1 MCGIIGYIGTK
12 QALPVLLEGLRR
24 LEYRGYDSA
33 GVALVAPDGSKI
45 TVERAVGKVAELE
58 KKFIDNNLSGLAG
71 IGHTR
76 WATHGQ
82 PSEENAH
89 PHRDCQDNIAVA
101 HNGIIENYQELK
113 NELIK
118 RGHKFSSQT
127 DTEVIAHLLEDESE
141 ELPLE
146 KKLQNILPRLIGAY
160 GLAIIDKR
168 DPQKIVVTRLGSPLV
183 VGVNYDASAGTRGKE
198 FFIASDPSAF
208 IAHTREV
215 LYLDDGELAVLTPEG
230 ISIFENGLKKN
241 KESQTLD
248 WDHAT
253 VEKQGYPHFMLK
265 EINEQPKVILD
276 TIRGRLEYGEGLA
289 HLGGLKEVEVRLRKI
304 EKLIIVGCGSALYS
318 GKIGEYMIE
327 EYAGIPVECEYASE
341 FRYRKPILDNATAVL
356 AVSQSGET
364 ADTLAAIREAKRKGI
379 LTLGLVNAVGSTIAR
394 ETDAGIYNHA
404 GPEIGVAS
412 TKAFISQVTAFALI
426 TLFLGRQ
433 RQMAQATGTRIAE
446 ELKALPEKI
455 SQIFSQKDKIEK
467 IEKKYAGY
475 SNFLYLG
482 RKYNALIA
490 LEGALK
496 LKEISYIHAEGYP
509 AGEMKHGPIALLDK
523 NFPIVAIAPK
533 DSVYEKMKSAIE
545 EVKARLSPVL
555 AITTEGNTE
564 MESLAD
570 DVIYIP
576 KTLEMLTPILSII
589 PLQLFAY
596 YIAVSKGFDPDKPRN
611 LAKSVTVE

>member
-1 MCGIIGYIGTK
+1 MCGIIGYIGNK
-12 QALPVLLEGLRR
+12 NALPILLEGLRR

-58 KKFIDNNLSGLAG
+58 KKFIGNNLPGIFG

-76 WATHGQ
+76 WATHGA
-82 PSEENAH
+82 PKEENAH
-89 PHRDCQDNIAVA
+89 PHRDCQDNIAVV

-113 NELIK
+113 NELTGK
-118 RGHKFSSQT
+118 GHKFLSQT
-127 DTEVIAHLLEDESE
+127 DTEVIAHLLEDQSID
-141 ELPLE
+141 LPLE

-183 VGVNYDASAGTRGKE
+183 VGVRGKE

-208 IAHTREV
+208 IVHTREV
-215 LYLDDGELAVLTPEG
+215 LYLDDNEMAVLTPEG
-230 ISIFENGLKKN
+230 INIFENGREKS

-248 WDHAT
+248 WDNAT

-276 TIRGRLEYGEGLA
+276 TIRGRLEYSEGLA

-318 GKIGEYMIE
+318 GKAGEYMIE

-341 FRYRKPILDNATAVL
+341 FRYRQPVLDNATAVL

-412 TKAFISQVTAFALI
+412 TKAFISQVAAFALI

-433 RQMAQATGTRIAE
+433 RQMSQVTGVRIAE

-455 SQIFSQKDKIEK
+455 SQIFSQKERIEK
-467 IEKKYAGY
+467 IAEKYAGY
-475 SNFLYLG
+475 SSFLYLG
-482 RKYNALIA
+482 RKYNAPIA

-555 AITTEGNTE
+555 AITTEGNTDLE
-564 MESLAD
+564 NLAD
-570 DVIYIP
+570 DIIYIP

>member
-12 QALPVLLEGLRR
+12 QALPILLEGLRR

-33 GVALVAPDGSKI
+33 GVALVAPDPLGGEASGSKI
-45 TVERAVGKVAELE
+45 FTERAAGKVSELE
-58 KKFIDNNLSGLAG
+58 NKFIDNNLPGLIG

-76 WATHGQ
+76 WATHGA
-82 PSEENAH
+82 PKEENAH
-89 PHRDCQDNIAVA
+89 PHGDCENNIAVV

-113 NELIK
+113 NELAA
-118 RGHKFSSQT
+118 RGHKFRSET
-127 DTEVIAHLLEDESE
+127 DTEVIAHLLEDEPK
-141 ELPLE
+141 ELSLE
-146 KKLQNILPRLIGAY
+146 KKLMNILPRLVGTY
-160 GLAIIDKR
+160 GLAVIDKN
-168 DPQKIVVTRLGSPLV
+168 DSKKIVVARLGSPLV
-183 VGVNYDASAGTRGKE
+183 IGIRGSE

-208 IAHTREV
+208 ISQTREV
-215 LYLDDGELAVLTPEG
+215 LYLDDGEVAALSPQGIEIIEKG
-230 ISIFENGLKKN
+230 ISKN
-241 KESQTLD
+241 KQSELLEWS
-248 WDHAT
+248 AEKI
-253 VEKQGYPHFMLK
+253 EKQGYPHFMLK
-265 EINEQPKVILD
+265 EINEQPKVIED
-276 TIRGRLEYGEGLA
+276 TIRGRLEEKDGLA
-289 HLGGLKEVEVRLRKI
+289 HLGGLKEAEEKLRKI
-304 EKLIIVGCGSALYS
+304 EKIIIVGCGSALYS
-318 GKIGEYMIE
+318 GKIGEYIIE

-341 FRYRKPILDNATAVL
+341 FRYRKPVLDDSTAVL

-364 ADTLAAIREAKRKGI
+364 ADTLAAIREAKRKGV
-379 LTLGLVNAVGSTIAR
+379 LTLGMVNAVGSTIAR

-412 TKAFISQVTAFALI
+412 TKAFISQVAAFALI

-433 RQMAQATGTRIAE
+433 RQMSAVTGVRIAE
-446 ELKALPEKI
+446 ELKTLPEKI
-455 SQIFSQKDKIEK
+455 SQIFSQKEQIES
-467 IEKKYAGY
+467 IAEKYAKF

-482 RKYNALIA
+482 RKYNAPIA

-523 NFPIVAIAPK
+523 NFPVVAIAPK

-545 EVKARLSPVL
+545 EAKARQAPVL
-555 AITTEGNTE
+555 ALTTEGNNE
-564 MESLAD
+564 MENLAD
-570 DVIYIP
+570 DIIYIP

-596 YIAVSKGFDPDKPRN
+596 YIAVSKGYDPDRPRN

>member
-1 MCGIIGYIGTK
+1 MCGIIGYIGNK
-12 QALPVLLEGLRR
+12 NALPILLEGLRR

-33 GVALVAPDGSKI
+33 GVALVAPDGSRL
-45 TVERAVGKVAELE
+45 TVERAAGKVAELE
-58 KKFIDNNLSGLAG
+58 KKFIDNNLPGIFG

-76 WATHGQ
+76 WATHGA
-82 PSEENAH
+82 PKEENAH
-89 PHRDCQDNIAVA
+89 PHRDCQDNIAVV

-113 NELIK
+113 NELTGK
-118 RGHKFSSQT
+118 GHKFLSQT
-127 DTEVIAHLLEDESE
+127 DTEVIAHLLEDQSID
-141 ELPLE
+141 LPLE

-183 VGVNYDASAGTRGKE
+183 VGVRGKE

-215 LYLDDGELAVLTPEG
+215 LYLDDNEVAVLTPKG
-230 ISIFENGLKKN
+230 INIFENGREKS

-248 WDHAT
+248 WDNTT

-276 TIRGRLEYGEGLA
+276 TIRGRLEYSEGLA
-289 HLGGLKEVEVRLRKI
+289 HLGGLKEVEERLRKI

-318 GKIGEYMIE
+318 GKVGEYMIE

-341 FRYRKPILDNATAVL
+341 FRYRQPVLDNATAVL

-379 LTLGLVNAVGSTIAR
+379 LMLGLVNAVGSTIAR

-404 GPEIGVAS
+404 GSEIGVAS
-412 TKAFISQVTAFALI
+412 TKAFISQVAAFALI

-433 RQMAQATGTRIAE
+433 RQMSQVTGVRIAE

-455 SQIFSQKDKIEK
+455 SQIFSQKERIEK
-467 IEKKYAGY
+467 IAKKYAGY
-475 SNFLYLG
+475 SSFLYLG
-482 RKYNALIA
+482 RKYNAPIA

-555 AITTEGNTE
+555 AITTEGNTDLE
-564 MESLAD
+564 NLAD
-570 DVIYIP
+570 DIIYIP

>member
-1 MCGIIGYIGTK
+1 MCGIIGYIGNK
-12 QALPVLLEGLRR
+12 NALPILLEGLRR

-33 GVALVAPDGSKI
+33 GVALVAPDGSRL
-45 TVERAVGKVAELE
+45 TVERAAGKVAELE
-58 KKFIDNNLSGLAG
+58 KKFIDNNLPGIFG

-76 WATHGQ
+76 WATHGA
-82 PSEENAH
+82 PKEENAH
-89 PHRDCQDNIAVA
+89 PHRDCQDNIAVV

-113 NELIK
+113 NELTGK
-118 RGHKFSSQT
+118 GHKFLSQT
-127 DTEVIAHLLEDESE
+127 DTEVIAHLLEDQSID
-141 ELPLE
+141 LPLE

-183 VGVNYDASAGTRGKE
+183 VGVRGKE

-215 LYLDDGELAVLTPEG
+215 LYLDDNEVAVLTPKG
-230 ISIFENGLKKN
+230 INIFENGREKS

-248 WDHAT
+248 WDNTT

-276 TIRGRLEYGEGLA
+276 TIRGRLEYSEGLA

-318 GKIGEYMIE
+318 GKVGEYMIE

-341 FRYRKPILDNATAVL
+341 FRYRQPVLDNATAVL

-379 LTLGLVNAVGSTIAR
+379 LMLGLVNAVGSTIAR

-404 GPEIGVAS
+404 GSEIGVAS
-412 TKAFISQVTAFALI
+412 TKAFISQVAAFALI

-433 RQMAQATGTRIAE
+433 RQMSQVTGVRIAE

-455 SQIFSQKDKIEK
+455 SQIFSQKERIEK
-467 IEKKYAGY
+467 IAKKYAGY
-475 SNFLYLG
+475 SSFLYLG
-482 RKYNALIA
+482 RKYNAPIA

-555 AITTEGNTE
+555 AITTEGNTDLE
-564 MESLAD
+564 NLAD
-570 DVIYIP
+570 DIIYIP